1 MGQMG
6 CREMSYSEGQKRF
19 QPPRSTMCPQ
29 SLTIISQCN
38 PYLLCPGSP
47 NKALLQPAPFPS
59 SALCAHQ
66 PQIPPKS
73 PKAGSPSLSRAATGD
88 IRGPAIPE
96 VTANMQS
103 LPGPG
108 VSGCWRKPGTWRVRV
123 NPPGQEVL
131 SWTRDLRSPGRV
143 PAIYSRQ
150 NCSCFDRRNTCYVR
164 AGSVLQCHW
173 RDSWGQLGEAFHLQ
187 TGITKKRRKSDS
199 LLRSLLPAQAGWDF
213 RERWLSPSKAAA
225 QRRARPGTRGRG

>member
-88 IRGPAIPE
+88 IKGPAIPE

-108 VSGCWRKPGTWRVRV
+108 VSGCWRKPGTWRQGE
-123 NPPGQEVL
+123 PPGAGGAQLDQRSEE
-131 SWTRDLRSPGRV
+131 SWEGSSYLFKAELLMLRPQK
-143 PAIYSRQ
+143 Y
-150 NCSCFDRRNTCYVR
+150 
-164 AGSVLQCHW
+164 
-173 RDSWGQLGEAFHLQ
+173 
-187 TGITKKRRKSDS
+187 
-199 LLRSLLPAQAGWDF
+199 LLRQGWVCSAVSLEGFLGPARGGF
-213 RERWLSPSKAAA
+213 SSPNRDYKKKKEI
-225 QRRARPGTRGRG
+225 